1 MASGSV
7 ETAAEGDY
15 AKQEHLESLSKG
27 MERKTSQW
35 ARLLR
40 YANSYSHHVWRVKN
54 VWRMLWEVLNC
65 LLLVAVAFGYENAH
79 PAMTEKGRILKG
91 LRWLALWEPF
101 SRCVSTLGN

>member
-7 ETAAEGDY
+7 ESAAEGDY

-27 MERKTSQW
+27 MERKTPQW

-54 VWRMLWEVLNC
+54 VWRMLWVE
-65 LLLVAVAFGYENAH
+65 LVAVGC
-79 PAMTEKGRILKG
+79 RSIRLLK
-91 LRWLALWEPF
+91 RA
-101 SRCVSTLGN
+101 S